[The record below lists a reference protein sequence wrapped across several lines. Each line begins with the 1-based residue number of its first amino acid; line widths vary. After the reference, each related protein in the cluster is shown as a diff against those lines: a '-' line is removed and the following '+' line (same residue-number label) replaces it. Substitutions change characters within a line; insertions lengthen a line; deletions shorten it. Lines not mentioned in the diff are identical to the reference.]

1 MMALLNGSRSSAGV
15 LRGKRKSRNGRSAVI
30 LCRDWRV
37 AGGPSRDGSTS
48 RDCLEYSKPHNAG
61 AHSAGADRGLGDRHA
76 RRHVDRFRPV
86 PGRRRERRHRRLSR
100 QALRHD
106 HRARRLSRPAR
117 RQGADRLDL
126 PYPRHQRLYPALA
139 GDPGGVARY
148 HDCRRIHAVLA
159 GGSSAQG
166 QAAAGL
172 QAQHGGADRVRQRGA
187 RLARLQLRAAD
198 AHAHPYGSG
207 RRPDLAVGGRL
218 CRRMGTPHEHGGERT
233 MSPRARPRPRRDLP
247 KGDGMPSER
256 QVVFWLAALAVIV
269 LLLWLLSQI
278 LLPFVAGAAI
288 AYLLTPVT
296 DRFERLGVNRLAAAL
311 SMITLVVM
319 AIVLLILLVAPI
331 LGGQLSSFIDNIPG
345 YVTRLQSLLSEPSRP
360 WLQKILGASFSADK
374 SVGDLVTQGVGWL
387 TTFLQSLWSG
397 GRALFSLFSLVVVTP
412 VVAFYLIYDWHRMIH
427 TADGWVPV
435 NQRETVRRLAREIDA
450 AIAGFV
456 RGQTAVCLILGSF
469 YAVALTLSGLN
480 FGLLIGLISGV
491 ITFIPYVGS
500 MTGLILA
507 LGVAVAQFWPD
518 YSSILM
524 VLGIFLVGQF
534 LEGNLLAPKLV
545 GESVGLHPV
554 WLIFALLAFGYL
566 FGFVGLLVA
575 VPLAATIGVL
585 ARFALQRYQ
594 ASSLYTGEPPG

>member
-1 MMALLNGSRSSAGV
+1 
-15 LRGKRKSRNGRSAVI
+15 
-30 LCRDWRV
+30 
-37 AGGPSRDGSTS
+37 
-48 RDCLEYSKPHNAG
+48 
-61 AHSAGADRGLGDRHA
+61 
-76 RRHVDRFRPV
+76 
-86 PGRRRERRHRRLSR
+86 
-100 QALRHD
+100 
-106 HRARRLSRPAR
+106 
-117 RQGADRLDL
+117 
-126 PYPRHQRLYPALA
+126 
-139 GDPGGVARY
+139 
-148 HDCRRIHAVLA
+148 
-159 GGSSAQG
+159 
-166 QAAAGL
+166 
-172 QAQHGGADRVRQRGA
+172 
-187 RLARLQLRAAD
+187 
-198 AHAHPYGSG
+198 
-207 RRPDLAVGGRL
+207 
-218 CRRMGTPHEHGGERT
+218 
-233 MSPRARPRPRRDLP
+233 
-247 KGDGMPSER
+247 MPSER

-331 LGGQLSSFIDNIPG
+331 LGGQLSSFIDNLPG
-345 YVTRLQSLLSEPSRP
+345 YVTRLQSLLSDPSRP

-374 SVGDLVTQGVGWL
+374 SMGDLVTQGVGWL

-412 VVAFYLIYDWHRMIH
+412 VVAFYLIYDWHRMLS
-427 TADGWVPV
+427 TADSWIPV
-435 NQRETVRRLAREIDA
+435 NQRETVRQLAREIDA

-585 ARFALQRYQ
+585 ARFALQRYR
-594 ASSLYTGEPPG
+594 ASSLYTGEKLG

>member
-1 MMALLNGSRSSAGV
+1 
-15 LRGKRKSRNGRSAVI
+15 
-30 LCRDWRV
+30 
-37 AGGPSRDGSTS
+37 
-48 RDCLEYSKPHNAG
+48 
-61 AHSAGADRGLGDRHA
+61 
-76 RRHVDRFRPV
+76 
-86 PGRRRERRHRRLSR
+86 
-100 QALRHD
+100 
-106 HRARRLSRPAR
+106 
-117 RQGADRLDL
+117 
-126 PYPRHQRLYPALA
+126 
-139 GDPGGVARY
+139 
-148 HDCRRIHAVLA
+148 
-159 GGSSAQG
+159 
-166 QAAAGL
+166 
-172 QAQHGGADRVRQRGA
+172 
-187 RLARLQLRAAD
+187 
-198 AHAHPYGSG
+198 
-207 RRPDLAVGGRL
+207 
-218 CRRMGTPHEHGGERT
+218 
-233 MSPRARPRPRRDLP
+233 
-247 KGDGMPSER
+247 MPSER

-319 AIVLLILLVAPI
+319 AIVILILLVAPI

-345 YVTRLQSLLSEPSRP
+345 YVTRLQSLLSDPSRP

-374 SVGDLVTQGVGWL
+374 SIGDLVTQGVGWL

-412 VVAFYLIYDWHRMIH
+412 VVAFYLIYDWHRMLR
-427 TADGWVPV
+427 TADSWIPV
-435 NQRETVRRLAREIDA
+435 NQRETVRQLAREIDA

-585 ARFALQRYQ
+585 ARFALQRYR
-594 ASSLYTGEPPG
+594 ASSLYTGEKLG